1 MKFNTNLE
9 KSKFNSTIDRIN
21 SNIDYALKIGLEQSN
36 YHEEFQQRILRYGG
50 VKLTP
55 SGKLSKKSNITPAQ
69 LKELERTSKIAG
81 RFRKKYGTNGKKVV
95 DVQRFLNTMV
105 EFIYEKIKNAETE
118 EEFELAKKFDK
129 MMEDG
134 LVNYEYDEIWSILNK
149 LGAFTTDWE
158 YNPFLDKYPS
168 REERKKMTFKGKKE
182 SRGKR
187 GK

>member
-9 KSKFNSTIDRIN
+9 KTKFNSAINRIN

-36 YHEEFQQRILRYGG
+36 YHVEFQQRILRYGG

-55 SGKLSKKSNITPAQ
+55 SGKLSKKSNLTPAQ

-81 RFRKKYGTNGKKVV
+81 RFQKKYGTNGKKVV
-95 DVQRFLNTMV
+95 DVQRFLNTSI
-105 EFIYEKIKNAETE
+105 EFIYEKIKNSETE
-118 EEFELAKKFDK
+118 EEFKLAKKFDK
-129 MMEDG
+129 MLEDG
-134 LVNYEYDEIWSILNK
+134 LANYEYDEIWSILNN

-168 REERKKMTFKGKKE
+168 RAERKKLQYHKKSTYKGRK
-182 SRGKR
+182 
-187 GK
+187 